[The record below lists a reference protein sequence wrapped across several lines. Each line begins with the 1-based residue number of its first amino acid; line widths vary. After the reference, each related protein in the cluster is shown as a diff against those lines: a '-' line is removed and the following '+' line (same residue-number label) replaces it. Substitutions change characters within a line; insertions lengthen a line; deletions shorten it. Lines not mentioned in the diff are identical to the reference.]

1 MKYDKEKSLLEANSG
16 DTVVLVYQEKQ
27 EERREEWRNESLTI
41 CIPTQSQD
49 ASEAKH
55 FNITL
60 YNPSSKRGRVTLF
73 KLHEIIGEANTKQL
87 VDKLNTL
94 PIYSNNNS
102 YNNLAIIIHLNNVN
116 FISVNL
122 DFTHPK

>member
-1 MKYDKEKSLLEANSG
+1 MKYDKEKSLFEANSG

-49 ASEAKH
+49 ASEAKP